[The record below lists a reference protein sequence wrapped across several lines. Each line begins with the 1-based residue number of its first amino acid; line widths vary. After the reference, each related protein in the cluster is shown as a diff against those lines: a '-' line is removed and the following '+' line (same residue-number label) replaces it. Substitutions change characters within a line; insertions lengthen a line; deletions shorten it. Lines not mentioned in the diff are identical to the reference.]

1 MAKEYTMEDIESA
14 VTPKQRFAI
23 KFMYVKKLRS
33 QIYIAKALGI
43 SKSHVAA
50 YLKLMGL
57 SRDNGNATKR
67 ARSGKRQR
75 QRIGFAMSAFC
86 KTGQRDFIHNL
97 VEAKEERG
105 KKDAGSS

>member
-1 MAKEYTMEDIESA
+1 MAKEYTMEDVEA
-14 VTPKQRFAI
+14 ALTPKQRFAI
-23 KFMYVKKLRS
+23 RFLYVRKLRS

-57 SRDNGNATKR
+57 SRDNGDATKR
-67 ARSGKRQR
+67 ARSNKRQKNT
-75 QRIGFAMSAFC
+75 IGFAMSAFC
-86 KTGQRDFIHNL
+86 KTGQRGFIRNL
-97 VEAKEERG
+97 TEAKEERG